1 MKESTRVIKNT
12 AFLYLNM
19 LVTMSVQLIAVRL
32 LYQGLGVVDY
42 GLYNLVAGLIALFSF
57 MNVAMAAATQRFLS
71 YENGHDNAALLKE
84 TFYQS
89 VVLHTGIGLVVLL
102 LLPIGGGYY
111 ITHFIHAPADRLL
124 PACLLLVA
132 ISCSTFVN
140 IITVPYEAVM
150 NAHEDLGVV
159 ALLNICDSLLKLFTA
174 LYVCYWAS
182 GDRLITFGVLTMA
195 SLILILVLKRLYALR
210 HYPEAHFRWHRV
222 AWNDLRPMASFGAW
236 NFIGAGCSIGR
247 YQGTALILN
256 YFFGIAINAAYGI
269 AQQVNGL
276 LLFLANTIVRAIRPQ
291 IVKSEGAGNR
301 QRMLRLSETTCRV
314 TALMVA
320 LIAIPFFIEMEYVL
334 RLWLGK
340 MPSAACIM
348 FCRAFIV
355 IVFINQLTIG
365 LQVAVESEGHI
376 RKMQLIVGSMHIL
389 ALPVSYLFYRAGY
402 PVMTIMWCIIAEEII
417 ALLVRT
423 RIAQKQTGLRAL
435 RFLYRGALIPACVCT
450 VVLSVMYC
458 LANTLPSSFLRVTM
472 TSFIS
477 VMLVCALSYAF
488 ALTQDEKRVIT
499 DLIHKLWRR

>member
-1 MKESTRVIKNT
+1 
-12 AFLYLNM
+12 M

-89 VVLHTGIGLVVLL
+89 VVLHTAIGLVVLL

-320 LIAIPFFIEMEYVL
+320 LIAIPFFIEMEY
-334 RLWLGK
+334 
-340 MPSAACIM
+340 
-348 FCRAFIV
+348 
-355 IVFINQLTIG
+355 
-365 LQVAVESEGHI
+365 
-376 RKMQLIVGSMHIL
+376 
-389 ALPVSYLFYRAGY
+389 
-402 PVMTIMWCIIAEEII
+402 
-417 ALLVRT
+417 
-423 RIAQKQTGLRAL
+423 
-435 RFLYRGALIPACVCT
+435 
-450 VVLSVMYC
+450 
-458 LANTLPSSFLRVTM
+458 
-472 TSFIS
+472 
-477 VMLVCALSYAF
+477 
-488 ALTQDEKRVIT
+488 
-499 DLIHKLWRR
+499 